1 MSTMYTHK
9 KNFLNPSFGETNGLF
24 FDPVVQSSFGA
35 QWVKVV
41 LQDNEGEY
49 SVLTMSS
56 HEMRIL
62 CRQFRAICDEHGWDS
77 E

>member
-1 MSTMYTHK
+1 MSEPIYK
-9 KNFLNPSFGETNGLF
+9 KNFLRPFSGKSNCLF
-24 FDPVVQSSFGA
+24 FDAEADKFGA
-35 QWVKVV
+35 QWVKVI
-41 LQDNEGEY
+41 LQDDEGEY

-62 CRQFRAICDEHGWDS
+62 CSQFRAICDEHGWDA